1 MTFTLGKEEKLK
13 SKKIIELLFKEGK
26 RIKSFPIQLIYLP
39 VNHKSEPPIQV
50 GFSVPKRNIKLAVNR
65 NRIKRLLREVYRKQK
80 HLFSI
85 EINEKYVFMFIYM
98 AKQEIN
104 YADLELT
111 MQKLSTKFLTK
122 IKSDEEII

>member
-39 VNHKSEPPIQV
+39 VNHKSEIPIQV

>member
-80 HLFSI
+80 HLFSK

>member
-26 RIKSFPIQLIYLP
+26 RIQSFPIQLIYLP

-80 HLFSI
+80 HLFSK

>member
-1 MTFTLGKEEKLK
+1 
-13 SKKIIELLFKEGK
+13 
-26 RIKSFPIQLIYLP
+26 

-111 MQKLSTKFLTK
+111 IQKLSTKFLTK